1 MGILQIRSI
10 SIVIYFFSS
19 IHSHRINSTI
29 LGQRKPKE
37 VKRKKKKRQN
47 RRCNSEGDASD
58 YEPTVCGIQQKQ
70 QKSDT
75 ITCDQNKQI
84 KNNLIFDIE
93 I

>member
-1 MGILQIRSI
+1 M
-10 SIVIYFFSS
+10 
-19 IHSHRINSTI
+19 NSTI

-37 VKRKKKKRQN
+37 NKRKKKKRQN

-58 YEPTVCGIQQKQ
+58 YESPVCGSQHQQ
-70 QKSDT
+70 SPPGP
-75 ITCDQNKQI
+75 IACDQSKQI